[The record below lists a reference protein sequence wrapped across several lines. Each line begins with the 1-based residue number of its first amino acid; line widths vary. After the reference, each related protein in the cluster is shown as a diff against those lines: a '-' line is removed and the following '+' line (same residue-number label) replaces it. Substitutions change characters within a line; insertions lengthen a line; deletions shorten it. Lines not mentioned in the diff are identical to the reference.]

1 MNKKTLFLILL
12 LGVLVLPSIVSAEA
26 ITLQGM
32 AKSASIVAVQVVF
45 FVVIIFWIVTALLFL
60 MAQGDP
66 GKLNTAKMALF
77 TSIAG
82 TVIYIIAKN
91 AVDFVANSF
100 GIS

>member
-12 LGVLVLPSIVSAEA
+12 LGVLVLPNTVFAQA
-26 ITLQGM
+26 IPTLQSM
-32 AKSASIVAVQVVF
+32 AKSAAIVAVQVVF

-82 TVIYIIAKN
+82 TIIYIIAEN
-91 AVDFVANSF
+91 AVDFVGNSF
-100 GIS
+100 GI